1 MINPINI
8 PLKTFCLKQFVYSYI
23 NLLLF
28 STFVEVVEINY
39 HAPTVRFFFVASLE
53 FISMPAP
60 ARRAATEQ
68 SIISCKRPGSATD
81 GLTAMAHSQNHEGMT
96 TTTTLYTVLIFKA
109 LTRS

>member
-1 MINPINI
+1 MVLIQS
-8 PLKTFCLKQFVYSYI
+8 TFHEKSVYIYI

-39 HAPTVRFFFVASLE
+39 HAPTVRYFLIVASLE

-81 GLTAMAHSQNHEGMT
+81 GLAAMAHSQNHEGMT
-96 TTTTLYTVLIFKA
+96 TTTTLYTVLILKA

>member
-1 MINPINI
+1 MTHTNANPKSMYHGMHIEFLAGGGRCRRNQL
-8 PLKTFCLKQFVYSYI
+8 PRTDGS
-23 NLLLF
+23 LL
-28 STFVEVVEINY
+28 
-39 HAPTVRFFFVASLE
+39 FFFVASLE

-81 GLTAMAHSQNHEGMT
+81 GLAAMAHSQNHEGMT
-96 TTTTLYTVLIFKA
+96 TTTTLYTVLILKA